1 MVGHGKAWTLL
12 VASLTDTKPDIE
24 QWRAQGPLLDDLV
37 AARGAEFEVV
47 PAAKPGIDL
56 GV

>member
-24 QWRAQGPLLDDLV
+24 QWRALLMPDHCVLDGGAIV
-37 AARGAEFEVV
+37 AASGSWGSR
-47 PAAKPGIDL
+47 
-56 GV
+56 